1 MKAESI
7 VGIVAGILTAA
18 SLLPQLVKII
28 KEKKSDDVSAGMLI
42 VLMLGLC
49 TWIAYGI
56 MKNDLPIIVTNA
68 FSVTVNLSIIILK
81 KRYSS

>member
-18 SLLPQLVKII
+18 SLLPQLIKLI

-49 TWIAYGI
+49 TWIVYGI
-56 MKNDLPIIVTNA
+56 MKNDLPIIITNA
-68 FSVTVNLSIIILK
+68 FSVTVNLFVIILK
-81 KRYSS
+81 KRYST